1 MFVTKRHIPRRT
13 FLQGV
18 GVTVALP
25 FMDAMLPAQTPLKVA
40 AAASPT
46 RYAFVYLPH
55 GMIMDAL
62 TPKTVGANFEITP
75 TLTPME
81 PFRNQLHVVSGLE
94 AKPAGDGSGGDHM
107 RSAAAYLSATPPQR
121 NAGQNAYLTT
131 TIDQLITQKI
141 GQDSPL
147 PSLELGI
154 EDTSYTGVCDDGYAC
169 SYMNTISWAT
179 AKKPLPMERNP
190 LAVFERLFGDGSTTE
205 QRLAR
210 RKEDRSILDSVT
222 GDVARI
228 NKSIGPGD
236 RARLG
241 EYLDEVRGLEKR
253 LQAVAKATADLPA
266 ADAPAGIPQS
276 WHEHAKLMHDLQALA
291 FTADITRVST
301 FMYSRDKINRT
312 FPESGITTG
321 FHSASHTSGAAEAKR
336 SFAKMN
342 AYHTNVLATFLAKLK
357 ATPDGDGNL
366 LDHTLVM
373 FGSTM
378 SNGDVH
384 DHSPLPIMLIGG
396 ASGRL
401 GPARHSKY
409 PEHTP
414 LANLLLTVL
423 NKADIPM
430 ANFGDSTGMIEI

>member
-1 MFVTKRHIPRRT
+1 MFITKRHIPRRT
-13 FLQGV
+13 FLHGMGV
-18 GVTVALP
+18 SVALP
-25 FMDAMLPAQTPLKVA
+25 FMEAMLPAAKPLRA
-40 AAASPT
+40 AGASPT

-55 GMIMDAL
+55 GMIMAEL
-62 TPKTVGANFEITP
+62 TPKTEGTNFETTTILSP
-75 TLTPME
+75 LE

-107 RSAAAYLSATPPQR
+107 RSAAAYLSGTPPVR
-121 NAGQNAYLTT
+121 NAGQNAYLATT
-131 TIDQLITQKI
+131 LDQVIAQKI

-147 PSLELGI
+147 QSLELGI

-169 SYMNTISWAT
+169 SYMNTISWAS

-190 LAVFERLFGDGSTTE
+190 LAVFERLFGDGSTPE

-228 NKSIGPGD
+228 GKNIGPND
-236 RARLG
+236 RARIG

-253 LQAVAKATADLPA
+253 LQAVAKATADLPSA
-266 ADAPAGIPQS
+266 EAPAGIPQS
-276 WHEHAKLMHDLQALA
+276 WHEHARLMHDLQALA

-336 SFAKMN
+336 SFTRMN
-342 AYHTNVLATFLAKLK
+342 TYHTNVLATFLAKLK

-384 DHSPLPIMLIGG
+384 DHSPLPMMLIGG

-423 NKADIPM
+423 HKADIPKES
-430 ANFGDSTGMIEI
+430 FGDSTGPIEI